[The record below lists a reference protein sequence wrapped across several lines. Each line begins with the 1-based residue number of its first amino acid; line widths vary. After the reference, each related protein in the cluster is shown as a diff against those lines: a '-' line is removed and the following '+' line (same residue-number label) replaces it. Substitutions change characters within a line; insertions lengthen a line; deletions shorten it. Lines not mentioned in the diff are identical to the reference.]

1 MSSSKRYNFP
11 KEIELD
17 GNSLSLEKLSCLG
30 SGKHQIKLNENSI
43 LKINSSRKIVE
54 ETLKENKPVYGFNTG
69 FGQFSNICINNSNLE
84 ELQYNL
90 IRSHAT
96 GIGDLANLEQTRRT
110 AILRVNTLIRGHSG
124 ISYDTLNTLIKLI
137 NANIVNYMPLQGTV
151 GASGDLV
158 PLSHIALGLIGEGL
172 LYNPNTQKYED
183 ALKVLNQ
190 FNIDPAILKAREGLA
205 LINGTQFMSGIGSI
219 ALENSI
225 NLIRSINA
233 ISALSFTA
241 LKGNPHEFDERI
253 GLIRPH
259 AGQIVI
265 AEIMRKLVP
274 VGSILVNK
282 HDVQS
287 SYSLRCIPQV
297 HGPVL
302 EIIEFVKNTL
312 EIEMNS
318 TTDNPLLFEEG
329 EPRFVSNGN
338 FHGEYV
344 AKALDILAIYIH
356 ELGNISY
363 PRIMRLLNSSKSL
376 GLNTFLTYEQGLSSG
391 MMTYENVA
399 AALVSENKV
408 LCSPA
413 SIESLPTCAD
423 KEDHVSMGGFAARK
437 AITVSENVSK
447 ILAVELMAATKAIYM
462 RKEREEDFKIPKCI
476 EKVFEKVMK
485 ISPPFL
491 KDRYSKPE
499 YDKILEYITS
509 GDLWEDALV
518 EVELKSDFNHI
529 DSKGNNKS
537 KNSFIDKDLNQ
548 ISQELKMNNISNDV
562 KIIPVSLN
570 KENNLFH
577 TKERLNQTQIGQL
590 KKLFIESYEPI
601 GINSL
606 TEKLNLKR
614 INSETLFSVLDLSQ
628 DDIGSRANFGKG
640 NSGSLSP
647 FKCFLE
653 KLSNH
658 PVNSFNSNY
667 INSLLLL
674 GSLDLND
681 LAIGCKNKN
690 PYVEE
695 ERKFLISA
703 VQEIDRRTQ
712 KVCDTV
718 FNSGS
723 NLICLN
729 GDNNNTFSVIESL
742 KKAYNKKVVLIYLDI
757 HSDCRDINDGPHS
770 GTWVSQSYEKDLVE
784 KGYLVGF
791 SELHNNQTCV
801 ENLLKYK
808 VEFEDYTCQ
817 KIQSGQTTINSCIQ
831 KIIRN
836 VKNNYRD
843 NPIILCIDGD
853 TISGLPASAGNTL
866 VGFPA
871 FDVYPMIYQ
880 IATELDVKALHIAEI
895 KPSLDS
901 SKESAVGEFLVQAL
915 YQFYSEK

>member
-302 EIIEFVKNTL
+302 EIIEFVYLT
-312 EIEMNS
+312 EI
-318 TTDNPLLFEEG
+318 
-329 EPRFVSNGN
+329 
-338 FHGEYV
+338 
-344 AKALDILAIYIH
+344 
-356 ELGNISY
+356 
-363 PRIMRLLNSSKSL
+363 
-376 GLNTFLTYEQGLSSG
+376 
-391 MMTYENVA
+391 
-399 AALVSENKV
+399 
-408 LCSPA
+408 
-413 SIESLPTCAD
+413 
-423 KEDHVSMGGFAARK
+423 SMGNMLQK
-437 AITVSENVSK
+437 HW
-447 ILAVELMAATKAIYM
+447 IY
-462 RKEREEDFKIPKCI
+462 
-476 EKVFEKVMK
+476 
-485 ISPPFL
+485 
-491 KDRYSKPE
+491 
-499 YDKILEYITS
+499 
-509 GDLWEDALV
+509 
-518 EVELKSDFNHI
+518 
-529 DSKGNNKS
+529 
-537 KNSFIDKDLNQ
+537 
-548 ISQELKMNNISNDV
+548 
-562 KIIPVSLN
+562 
-570 KENNLFH
+570 
-577 TKERLNQTQIGQL
+577 
-590 KKLFIESYEPI
+590 
-601 GINSL
+601 
-606 TEKLNLKR
+606 
-614 INSETLFSVLDLSQ
+614 
-628 DDIGSRANFGKG
+628 
-640 NSGSLSP
+640 
-647 FKCFLE
+647 
-653 KLSNH
+653 
-658 PVNSFNSNY
+658 
-667 INSLLLL
+667 
-674 GSLDLND
+674 
-681 LAIGCKNKN
+681 
-690 PYVEE
+690 
-695 ERKFLISA
+695 
-703 VQEIDRRTQ
+703 
-712 KVCDTV
+712 
-718 FNSGS
+718 
-723 NLICLN
+723 
-729 GDNNNTFSVIESL
+729 
-742 KKAYNKKVVLIYLDI
+742 
-757 HSDCRDINDGPHS
+757 
-770 GTWVSQSYEKDLVE
+770 
-784 KGYLVGF
+784 
-791 SELHNNQTCV
+791 
-801 ENLLKYK
+801 
-808 VEFEDYTCQ
+808 
-817 KIQSGQTTINSCIQ
+817 
-831 KIIRN
+831 
-836 VKNNYRD
+836 
-843 NPIILCIDGD
+843 
-853 TISGLPASAGNTL
+853 
-866 VGFPA
+866 
-871 FDVYPMIYQ
+871 
-880 IATELDVKALHIAEI
+880 
-895 KPSLDS
+895 
-901 SKESAVGEFLVQAL
+901 
-915 YQFYSEK
+915 